1 MSADMSGQGV
11 ECSASAE
18 VAVANSLPLN
28 LILDPALEVG
38 YPPQVLISGGA
49 QPRLRVIGQVLVPI
63 TGTQSVAAVKVQAKV
78 LKVNDPIPDT
88 APQNSDEAVV
98 TEIPS
103 NDESPKTYAYM
114 FTDDTGTNPSDC
126 RVKVGGVGFHRLVV
140 WSNVTYSSGQPA
152 VCISQTC
159 LQFEAV
165 AQTLRPLLG
174 YVEKFTVSKPLRSSG
189 PAVFTYTYQ
198 NDKLCECLATA
209 DRQSSGIVKVAA
221 KIFVN
226 TKPSGDSALPNN
238 NSGSGLTPD
247 GWQVIDYNNQA
258 QASIKFRKDLY
269 NNQLLDYRIPL
280 VNPGTN
286 VCYLVVIAQF
296 LDDRNRN
303 WIEAYNANRLSP
315 IEFKV
320 NSGTCS

>member
-1 MSADMSGQGV
+1 
-11 ECSASAE
+11 
-18 VAVANSLPLN
+18 
-28 LILDPALEVG
+28 
-38 YPPQVLISGGA
+38 
-49 QPRLRVIGQVLVPI
+49 
-63 TGTQSVAAVKVQAKV
+63 
-78 LKVNDPIPDT
+78 
-88 APQNSDEAVV
+88 
-98 TEIPS
+98 
-103 NDESPKTYAYM
+103 
-114 FTDDTGTNPSDC
+114 
-126 RVKVGGVGFHRLVV
+126 
-140 WSNVTYSSGQPA
+140 
-152 VCISQTC
+152 
-159 LQFEAV
+159 
-165 AQTLRPLLG
+165 
-174 YVEKFTVSKPLRSSG
+174 
-189 PAVFTYTYQ
+189 
-198 NDKLCECLATA
+198 
-209 DRQSSGIVKVAA
+209 
-221 KIFVN
+221 FVN